1 MGYSVIKLMSSST
14 DSQALMTG
22 VTDVFSV
29 VNQVF
34 TQITSNWVLT
44 LFLAASVIGLGIGIF
59 RGLRRSV

>member
-1 MGYSVIKLMSSST
+1 MMSAST
-14 DSQALMTG
+14 DSQALMAG

-44 LFLAASVIGLGIGIF
+44 LFLSASVIGLGIGIF